1 MLNCVIFRY
10 PVCRFRIRW
19 TANRDRVGVRLTV
32 TLLFPSMSGARSKT
46 MMTKISTFLYWTP
59 AYVLVLVFLPVLL
72 IAVEAGYRIG
82 ARMRVRRGAVA
93 APELGTIQTAMLALL
108 GLLLAFTYSFVA
120 SRRDARKDAVVEEAN
135 AMGTAY
141 LRTQL
146 MPDRTGDQLRD
157 LVRDYARTRLVT
169 VRSEEELQ
177 AALDRSQ
184 QVMGE
189 LWPTAVKLVEGRT
202 PTPVDALLLQSLNEV
217 LDVHTRRLTAAHD
230 RLPGIILAMLVA
242 IALMSLGMT
251 GFSGG
256 LAGQRALFFT
266 ITLAVMVAAVTLV
279 IIDLDRPRSGF
290 VRVSQQPLIDV
301 LEIMDEADTPVR
313 VREFD
318 TERKVSYDNE

>member
-1 MLNCVIFRY
+1 
-10 PVCRFRIRW
+10 
-19 TANRDRVGVRLTV
+19 
-32 TLLFPSMSGARSKT
+32 
-46 MMTKISTFLYWTP
+46 MMTRISTFLYWTP
-59 AYVLVLVFLPVLL
+59 AYVLVLVFLPMLL
-72 IAVEAGYRIG
+72 IAVEMGYRVG
-82 ARMRVRRGAVA
+82 ARVRTRRGAVA
-93 APELGTIQTAMLALL
+93 MPELGTIQTAMLALL

-120 SRRDARKDAVVEEAN
+120 SRRDARKDAIVEEAN

-141 LRTQL
+141 LRTRL

-169 VRSEEELQ
+169 IRSEGELQ

-189 LWPTAVKLVEGRT
+189 LWPTAVKLIDGRP
-202 PTPVDALLLQSLNEV
+202 PTPLDALLFQSLNEV
-217 LDVHTRRLTAAHD
+217 LDVHTRRLAAAHD
-230 RLPGIILAMLVA
+230 RLPGIILAMLVV
-242 IALMSLGMT
+242 IGVMSLAMT
-251 GFSGG
+251 GFSNG

-301 LEIMDEADTPVR
+301 LEIMHDADAPVQ
-313 VREFD
+313 VQEFD
-318 TERKVSYDNE
+318 TERKVSHDNE